1 MYTVENL
8 LKFGACVLVCVCAC
22 NSPFVPTSTRRLTDL
37 MMVESGP
44 TNVACP
50 CTRVAPSQC
59 PHRRLAPQQPSL
71 FSSFV
76 GQLKMSTTFPHMVTI
91 LVREQGG
98 LDLTRPPIESAVPK
112 LSSHQSQEVFGDP
125 CHIF

>member
-1 MYTVENL
+1 MYIVENL
-8 LKFGACVLVCVCAC
+8 LKFGACVLVCVCARLRVC
-22 NSPFVPTSTRRLTDL
+22 LQFTFRLTYL

-50 CTRVAPSQC
+50 CTRLVPSQC
-59 PHRRLAPQQPSL
+59 PHRRLAPPQPSL

-76 GQLKMSTTFPHMVTI
+76 SRLKMLTTFPHVVTI
-91 LVREQGG
+91 LVREQGE
-98 LDLTRPPIESAVPK
+98 LDLTRPPIENTVPK
-112 LSSHQSQEVFGDP
+112 LSSHQSQDVFGDP